1 MAKNLM
7 KYGRVA
13 LSLAGSAI
21 LLFSCGEKDPEAD
34 AHAET
39 LMTEYCDHLSVIRSR
54 NGRRSYHFTTPLLE
68 GYTLAREPY
77 REFRKGVKITTYQ
90 DDSLTSVDA
99 VLTANYAIY
108 YENRELWEAKGDVVV
123 RKSDGKTLY
132 TQQLFWNAQTDKV
145 YSNVDSKIVQNN
157 GRDVFIGEGFESDAS
172 FKEWRFRRM
181 KGRMEVEMK
190 TVQDSTA
197 VSSDGTAA
205 QQPAD
210 KSPEGETATP
220 ATKPQP
226 AAPDGAAP
234 AVRPLPAAATP
245 VPTAVPA
252 KAQTAGRATVSAE
265 LQPPVPASY
274 EAQAV
279 EAVADDE
286 NPTPEN

>member
-1 MAKNLM
+1 
-7 KYGRVA
+7 
-13 LSLAGSAI
+13 
-21 LLFSCGEKDPEAD
+21 
-34 AHAET
+34 
-39 LMTEYCDHLSVIRSR
+39 
-54 NGRRSYHFTTPLLE
+54 
-68 GYTLAREPY
+68 
-77 REFRKGVKITTYQ
+77 
-90 DDSLTSVDA
+90 
-99 VLTANYAIY
+99 
-108 YENRELWEAKGDVVV
+108 
-123 RKSDGKTLY
+123 
-132 TQQLFWNAQTDKV
+132 
-145 YSNVDSKIVQNN
+145 
-157 GRDVFIGEGFESDAS
+157 
-172 FKEWRFRRM
+172 
-181 KGRMEVEMK
+181 MEVEMK
-190 TVQDSTA
+190 TAQDSTA

-265 LQPPVPASY
+265 PQPPVPASY

>member
-21 LLFSCGEKDPEAD
+21 LLFSCGEKEPEAD

-39 LMTEYCDHLSVIRSR
+39 LMTEYSDNLSVIMSR

-77 REFRKGVKITTYQ
+77 REFRKGINIITYQ
-90 DDSLTSVDA
+90 DDSLSTVNA
-99 VLTANYAIY
+99 TLEANYAIY
-108 YENRELWEAKGDVVV
+108 YENRKLWEAKGNV
-123 RKSDGKTLY
+123 RVTKADGTKLY
-132 TQQLFWNAQTDKV
+132 TQQLFWNSITKRI
-145 YSNVDSKIVQNN
+145 YSNVDTKVET
-157 GRDVFIGEGFESDAS
+157 DTDTFIGEGFESDAS

-190 TVQDSTA
+190 TAQDSTA